1 MIDFE
6 KIKVVKPGFGHQMI
20 RRESLKIYENYGWS
34 LELEPPE
41 TPKEVLKPILKPLEN
56 ADGTPKKVPG
66 ILEFEQP
73 AKRTRKS
80 KQK

>member
-6 KIKVVKPGFGHQMI
+6 KIKVTKPGFGFQMI

-41 TPKEVLKPILKPLEN
+41 TPKEVASAGITTAKMT
-56 ADGTPKKVPG
+56 ADSVTLTGSLAFETPS
-66 ILEFEQP
+66 
-73 AKRTRKS
+73 KRTRKS
-80 KQK
+80 NKK

>member
-6 KIKVVKPGFGHQMI
+6 KIKVVKSGFGHQMI
-20 RRESLKIYENYGWS
+20 RRESLPIFQNYGWS

-41 TPKEVLKPILKPLEN
+41 TPKEV
-56 ADGTPKKVPG
+56 AAGTPVRV
-66 ILEFEQP
+66 LEAAGSIVGKFAAEPQTSI
-73 AKRTRKS
+73 KRTRKS